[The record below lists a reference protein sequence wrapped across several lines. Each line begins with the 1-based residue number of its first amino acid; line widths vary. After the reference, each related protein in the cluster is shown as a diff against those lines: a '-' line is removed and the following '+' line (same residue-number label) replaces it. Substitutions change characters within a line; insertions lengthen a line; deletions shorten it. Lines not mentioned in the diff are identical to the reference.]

1 MSKVLRVNMAK
12 QEAKIEDLPEKYLE
26 RAGRWLTNSYILDE
40 VDPECHPLGPNN
52 KLIFAPGMVT
62 GTRAPSSGRL
72 SVGGKSPL
80 TGGIKEA
87 NAGTPFAEQLARLGY
102 RAIVIENRPEKKGE
116 FWALKIDKD
125 GANFIPVESDP
136 HEKLSTSYKRLREE
150 HGEDISIASTGTAGV
165 QGLAGS
171 GICFN
176 DAEGRPSRY
185 AGRGGLGAVMGSKGL
200 KFLILDEEDAP
211 GVEIKDRQ
219 LFDKGRRK
227 LAKALS
233 EHDVTKKGGTLNSY
247 GTAALINVLNEA
259 GGLPTNNFRYGRF
272 EGAEKISGETIAKV
286 CEERGG
292 EGMMGHYCHPSCVV
306 GCSNIYPT
314 EEGEEYVSCIEYE
327 SDWALGANCGIDDL
341 DKIAEMVLLCNEY
354 GLDTIEMGGTIAVA
368 MEGGMA
374 EFGDGDAAINM
385 IKEVGEGTPL
395 GKILGSGATITGKT
409 LGVERVP
416 AVKGQ
421 SMPAYEPRAVKG
433 IGYVY
438 ATSPMGA
445 DHTSGYTIAPE
456 ILGVGGEA
464 DPLDTNKAELAR
476 GFLDTTAFID
486 SSGYCLFIAF
496 AILDIPEGF
505 EGVVETVNAV
515 LGTDWDSDSVAQI
528 GAEIIEM
535 EREFNKKA
543 GLTKVDDRL
552 PEFMKYEKLP
562 PHDVTWDVPDEELDK
577 VFK

>member
-1 MSKVLRVNMAK
+1 MSKILRVDMATQK
-12 QEAKIEDLPEKYLE
+12 VKKLDLPEKYKN
-26 RAGRWLTNSYILDE
+26 RGGRWLTDSFILDE

-62 GTRAPSSGRL
+62 GTRAPSSGRI
-72 SVGGKSPL
+72 SVGAKSPL

-87 NAGTPFAEQLARLGY
+87 NAGTPFAEHLARLGY
-102 RAIVIENRPEKKGE
+102 RALVFENRPENKGD
-116 FWALKIDKD
+116 FYQLNIDKN
-125 GANFIPVESDP
+125 GATLSQVNEGLHD
-136 HEKLSTSYKRLREE
+136 KLSVSYDKLREE
-150 HGEDISIASTGTAGV
+150 HGEDISIASIGTAGV
-165 QGLAGS
+165 QGLAAS
-171 GICFN
+171 GICYS
-176 DAEGRPSRY
+176 DAEGRASRY

-200 KFLILDEEDAP
+200 KYIILDETDAP
-211 GVEIKDRQ
+211 GVDIKNRE
-219 LFDKGRRK
+219 LFNEGRKK
-227 LAKALS
+227 LAKALG

-247 GTAALINVLNEA
+247 GTSALINVLNEA

-292 EGMMGHYCHPSCVV
+292 AGAMGHHCHPSCVV
-306 GCSNIYPT
+306 GCSNIYPR
-314 EEGEEYVSCIEYE
+314 EDGSEYVSCIEYE

-368 MEGGMA
+368 MEGGLA
-374 EFGDGDAAINM
+374 EFGDGDKAIALL
-385 IKEVGEGTPL
+385 KEVGEGSAL
-395 GKILGSGATITGKT
+395 GKLLGSGAAVTGKAM
-409 LGVERVP
+409 GVERVP

-421 SMPAYEPRAVKG
+421 NMPAYEPRAVKG

-438 ATSPMGA
+438 ATSTMGA
-445 DHTSGYTIAPE
+445 DHTAGYTIAPE

-464 DPLDTNKAELAR
+464 DPLETDKAELAR
-476 GFLDTTAFID
+476 GFQDTTAFID

-496 AILDIPEGF
+496 AILDIAKGF
-505 EGVVETVNAV
+505 EGVVDTVNAV
-515 LGTDWDSDSVAQI
+515 LGTSWDNDRV
-528 GAEIIEM
+528 AEIGSEIMEM

-543 GLTKVDDRL
+543 GFTKADDRL

-562 PHDVTWDVPDEELDK
+562 PHDEIWNVSDEQLDK